1 VDTSIPPVH
10 TEDPRPEDP
19 RPEDPRPEVREALAA
34 VTSLVR
40 SVDGFRH
47 RAAADAELGQ
57 TELRALTRLNA
68 AGSLSPKQLAVA
80 LDLTTGTVTALLD
93 RLERAGLVV
102 RSAHPRDRRMLQIA
116 LTPAGTERLGS
127 VLANWD
133 GYVIGAAQAMPPES
147 VLATVDFLRRLEAL
161 ITDESSEWRRVRGA
175 SA

>member
-1 VDTSIPPVH
+1 
-10 TEDPRPEDP
+10 
-19 RPEDPRPEVREALAA
+19 
-34 VTSLVR
+34 
-40 SVDGFRH
+40 VDGFRH

-116 LTPAGTERLGS
+116 LTPAGSERLGS

-133 GYVIGAAQAMPPES
+133 GYVIAATEAMPPES
-147 VLATVDFLRRLEAL
+147 VLATVDFLRRLESL
-161 ITDESSEWRRVRGA
+161 ITDESSEWRRIRGT